1 MNSTFKYSFLKTMQV
16 LLISSDSKK
25 EVDNVTGISYLYE
38 TGVHD
43 DV

>member
-16 LLISSDSKK
+16 LLVSSDSKE
-25 EVDNVTGISYLYE
+25 EVDNVTRISYFYE